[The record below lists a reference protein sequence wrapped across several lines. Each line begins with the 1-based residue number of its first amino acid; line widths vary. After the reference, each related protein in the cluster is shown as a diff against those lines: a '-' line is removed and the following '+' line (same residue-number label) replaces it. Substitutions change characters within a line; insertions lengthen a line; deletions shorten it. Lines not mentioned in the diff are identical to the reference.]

1 MVLVWFQMNTGKC
14 AAVAGS
20 HTSRKAGP
28 GAAGALGLAL
38 AVVTEQVT

>member
-1 MVLVWFQMNTGKC
+1 MVLGWFQMKIGKC

-20 HTSRKAGP
+20 HTSRKPGP

-38 AVVTEQVT
+38 AVTEQVT